1 MANNL
6 SLEKPS
12 IMSHL
17 RRWFLTG
24 LLVTGPIVVTVYI
37 VWLVVDIIDNQ
48 VVRLLPENLNPDQ
61 YLLDL
66 PGVGL
71 VIAVIT
77 IIMIGALT
85 TNFIGVSLIRFGES
99 IVSRVPVA
107 RSVYGAIK
115 QIMETIM
122 ASQSDAFREVVLI
135 EYPRRGIWA
144 IGFVTG
150 GTRGEVQNLSS
161 ENLINVFVP
170 TTPNPT
176 SGFLLFFPREDAI
189 TLDMGVEEAV
199 KMVVS
204 GGIVTPDDPRA
215 RRSKTSLA
223 SRTTKKTARK
233 STRKKAGRKTA
244 RKKVARKKT
253 ARAAATKRVA
263 RKVSRKKTV
272 RKKAARKAVRKKT
285 ARKAVRK
292 KAARKVSRKKT
303 VRKKAARKATRKK
316 VARKTVRKKTV
327 RKKAARKATR
337 KKAAHKTA
345 RKKTARRAAAKK
357 SPRRR

>member
-6 SLEKPS
+6 TPEKPS
-12 IMSHL
+12 VMSRL

-48 VVRLLPENLNPDQ
+48 VVRLLPANLDPQQ
-61 YLLDL
+61 YLPLQI

-71 VIAVIT
+71 VIAVVT

-85 TNFIGVSLIRFGES
+85 SNFIGGSLIRFGES

-204 GGIVTPDDPRA
+204 GGIVTPEDPRA

-223 SRTTKKTARK
+223 SRPAKKTARK
-233 STRKKAGRKTA
+233 STRR
-244 RKKVARKKT
+244 
-253 ARAAATKRVA
+253 
-263 RKVSRKKTV
+263 
-272 RKKAARKAVRKKT
+272 KAARKAVRKK
-285 ARKAVRK
+285 AVRKKAVRK
-292 KAARKVSRKKT
+292 KAARKATGRKTAKAAATKRAARKVSRKKVVRKKTARKPARGRT
-303 VRKKAARKATRKK
+303 VRKKAARKP
-316 VARKTVRKKTV
+316 VRGTAK
-327 RKKAARKATR
+327 R
-337 KKAAHKTA
+337 KTA
-345 RKKTARRAAAKK
+345 RPASGRK
-357 SPRRR
+357 SSRRR